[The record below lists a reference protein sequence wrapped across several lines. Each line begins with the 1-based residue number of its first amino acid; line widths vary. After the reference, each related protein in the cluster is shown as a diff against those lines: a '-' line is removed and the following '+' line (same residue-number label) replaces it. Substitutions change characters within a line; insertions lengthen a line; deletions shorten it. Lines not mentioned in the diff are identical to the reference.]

1 MYKQVHSKG
10 VNIINGPYRVKTRI
24 TYSIYAIRLSID
36 RSAIFILIVKFSM
49 RGPTTRFK
57 HQAMQLHYSHKLMQP
72 EGHLGGLFSISE
84 VVYRCMHT
92 YARAG
97 DSLLPP
103 SGAGKLS
110 AAVHMWASC

>member
-1 MYKQVHSKG
+1 MRLSFQ
-10 VNIINGPYRVKTRI
+10 
-24 TYSIYAIRLSID
+24 IRL
-36 RSAIFILIVKFSM
+36 LY
-49 RGPTTRFK
+49 
-57 HQAMQLHYSHKLMQP
+57 YSTQLMQP

-110 AAVHMWASC
+110 AAVHIVGLMLTHSPDHTKSVNSGGCSTHRYKSHHLQPAHTSHTALMFPTQEARHLSPS